1 MRVIDLALKDLS
13 QIVRDWKAAVF
24 LLVMPIIFTLF
35 FGMIFGGT
43 SQADVD
49 PRLPVGIVDQDNW
62 RLSPY
67 LLELLENSEVIRIQ
81 TLDDASELEKKIA
94 DEDFAAG
101 IVIPAGYSASLL
113 DGEPVALTLTVDPA
127 SNAAV
132 TIEGEIQAA
141 VNRLLAAVRTA
152 EISAQAYASQQA
164 FADDAA
170 RQAYFDDALAR
181 TVAAWATPP
190 VTIQVTK
197 TGESP
202 QAEQPFAN
210 SYAHSSPGMMAQF
223 AIVGLM
229 GAAEV
234 IVRERKTRTLQRLL
248 TTAISRFEILVG
260 HYLAMFM
267 LIFAQF
273 VILIAFGQLFLELHY
288 ENAWGA
294 TALMAV
300 SMALA
305 CASMGLLIGTLA
317 KSEEQTIM
325 LTMIPMF
332 VFAGLGGAWVPL
344 EITSPTVQAI
354 SHFSPVA
361 WMMDGFKNI
370 LVRGQGL
377 REALLPAGVLLAFA
391 VGFFVL
397 GAWRFRTVSE

>member
-1 MRVIDLALKDLS
+1 MRILDLALKDLS

-43 SQADVD
+43 SQSDVD
-49 PRLPVGIVDQDNW
+49 PRLPVGLVDQDNG

-67 LLELLENSEVIRIQ
+67 LLDLLEDSEVIRIQ
-81 TLDDASELEKKIA
+81 ALDDASELEKKIS

-101 IVIPAGYSASLL
+101 IVIPSGYSASLL

-141 VNRLLAAVRTA
+141 VNRLLATVRTA
-152 EISAQAYASQQA
+152 EISARAYESQQA

-190 VTIQVTK
+190 VSIQVTK
-197 TGESP
+197 TGEAP

-248 TTAISRFEILVG
+248 TTAISRVEILIG

-294 TALMAV
+294 TALMTA

-325 LTMIPMF
+325 LTLIPMF

-344 EITSPTVQAI
+344 EFTSATVQFI
-354 SHFSPVA
+354 GHFTPVT

-391 VGFFVL
+391 VGFFAL